1 MTSTSLEDW
10 GAHALDAARNERLI
24 RSVLFLAIFFQLWL
38 TASPFPDLSDPKT
51 LQPDAEGNLISQ
63 ILAVIVT
70 GTLAGFA
77 VAKRLRLVLTAITPI
92 LVLTFLWFALSA
104 GLSLHAGLAARR
116 VVLATFVIFQAA
128 MFLLLPQDRKH
139 FVRLLTFGCLAVLV
153 LCYAGVIFAPGLS
166 IHQST
171 DIAEPQLAGNWRGF
185 FAHKNGAGAGM
196 GILVISGIYIFRTFS
211 RMAGSLIVALAA
223 VFLVFTESKSPIML
237 LPLALV
243 FSAVFMRFRSR
254 FMKFISAISVP
265 AIICFLTIGS
275 VAFDAVYVLVEKLMS
290 DPTFT
295 GRNDIWEFAL
305 DHIKQ
310 RPLVGFGY
318 QAFWGTPELVNS
330 WIWTESWGYR
340 ASDAHNGYLNIAVM
354 TGLVGL
360 ALALGWA
367 FVQPFRDHLRT
378 PAARVDP
385 ALNMMFVQIWLFGL
399 YLSGFE
405 SELFNNGSVVWF
417 MTAAAIIGLRLQTTT
432 EYAGETA

>member
-1 MTSTSLEDW
+1 MTTTSLEDW
-10 GAHALDAARNERLI
+10 GAHALDAAGNERLI

-116 VVLATFVIFQAA
+116 LVLATFVIFQAA
-128 MFLLLPQDRKH
+128 MFLLLPQDRNH
-139 FVRLLTFGCLAVLV
+139 FVRLLTFGSLAVLV

-254 FMKFISAISVP
+254 FMKFIIAISVP

-378 PAARVDP
+378 PLDRIDP
-385 ALNMMFVQIWLFGL
+385 VLNMMFVQIWLFGL